1 MCNIEAVDMFK
12 RMRDARSSEDPITMK
27 ILPTFYGKKSKNKAI
42 NLKDSDKGKENIEAK
57 NLKENIIEEPVDEPR
72 LDEV

>member
-12 RMRDARSSEDPITMK
+12 RMRDTRSREDPITMK
-27 ILPTFYGKKSKNKAI
+27 ILPTFYGKKSKNQAI
-42 NLKDSDKGKENIEAK
+42 NLNDSDKAKENVEAE
-57 NLKENIIEEPVDEPR
+57 NLKENIIEDPVDEPR